1 MANYYLDNEMER
13 RRLAERNDS
22 GRGNHNAGM
31 FQSYGSSSSLTSG
44 DRVVSG
50 TSYKKASSGGHY
62 LGNGQ
67 YVED

>member
-1 MANYYLDNEMER
+1 MADLNRQMELM
-13 RRLAERNDS
+13 RLREINDA
-22 GRGNHNAGM
+22 GRGNHNGGM

-50 TSYKKASSGGHY
+50 ISYKKASSGHY

>member
-1 MANYYLDNEMER
+1 MDLNTMYQM
-13 RRLAERNDS
+13 RRLAEINDA

-31 FQSYGSSSSLTSG
+31 YQSYKSNSSLTSG

-50 TSYKKASSGGHY
+50 TRRTTTSSGRY

>member
-1 MANYYLDNEMER
+1 MADLINEMWR
-13 RRLAERNDS
+13 RELAKTNEA

-31 FQSYGSSSSLTSG
+31 FSRNGYSLTSSDRIISGSSS
-44 DRVVSG
+44 
-50 TSYKKASSGGHY
+50 KKHSSGRY